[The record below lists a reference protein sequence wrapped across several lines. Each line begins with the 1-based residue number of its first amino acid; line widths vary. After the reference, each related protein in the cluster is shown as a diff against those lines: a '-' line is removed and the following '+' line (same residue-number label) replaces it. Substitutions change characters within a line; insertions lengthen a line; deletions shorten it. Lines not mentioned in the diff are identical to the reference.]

1 MKQWNDVSQN
11 KKLRDIF
18 IIGNAIWKKT
28 SSPVYRF
35 YGIFYLAFSISE
47 ARTKEKKN
55 TFLQYNENQVIREL
69 LVLIETK
76 NFKMEV
82 GMVGNEDLSSIDANG
97 NGESLGTHEA
107 WVENGIFSKSFI
119 EHLKQ
124 NIETMGWMD

>member
-18 IIGNAIWKKT
+18 IIGNEIWKKN
-28 SSPVYRF
+28 
-35 YGIFYLAFSISE
+35 IFADSMVSFILLFQFQKLELRRRKIHFSYKMKIKWYVSFWCLL
-47 ARTKEKKN
+47 KQKKIH
-55 TFLQYNENQVIREL
+55 T
-69 LVLIETK
+69 
-76 NFKMEV
+76 MEV
-82 GMVGNEDLSSIDANG
+82 GMVGNGDLASIDANG